1 MTKLNTHS
9 INRRDLMK
17 TSGVAAV
24 GLLAGCASTKAKSTK
39 KDGSDPFQ
47 YCLNTSTIRGQNLP
61 INEEIDIAAK
71 AGYTGIE
78 PWLGKL
84 NDCLLY
90 TSPSPRD

>member
-1 MTKLNTHS
+1 
-9 INRRDLMK
+9 MK

-39 KDGSDPFQ
+39 DGRRSVPVLPKHEHDP
-47 YCLNTSTIRGQNLP
+47 RQNLP
-61 INEEIDIAAK
+61 ITEEIDIAAK

-84 NDCLLY
+84 NEY
-90 TSPSPRD
+90 KNTAVR